1 MELDSVIDL
10 RSGALELYRI
20 AWPPTGVDEVT
31 YGLALVVR
39 KRHGAGGG
47 VLLALPESLTSTAA
61 LLDLC
66 TGQADAIVGAF
77 HYFDIPA
84 VSNQNGLQPL
94 DFLVTVVVVDVALD
108 ALSYMV
114 PMSQVSEEEDVGIV
128 GFGEDLDVLPNSGLL
143 LSRVATWLNELT
155 DQRAVFYSAEE
166 GVEVADLDGQPMEEE
181 QEEPGMQTPKAT
193 AAKLTPKAKESK
205 PKRVT
210 TASLAEQM
218 RTLLE
223 VVPALTQQVEAM
235 RVEQEALK
243 RSVEEGQDRPAPRPS
258 QLPISAPLASVAKML
273 GQPPRTKAAARL
285 AVPMSPAPDP
295 PLGIQEIAE
304 EKSPM
309 AGDPLSHAVL
319 EQSKALTALV
329 AHLQQGGD
337 PLLDGHGTSSGSSL
351 GTRGSVGREK
361 LQRELAM
368 RSGGFFLAVL
378 QNAARRLK
386 PASKM
391 PETVDA
397 LAQTDF
403 SMVQYLERFGGYGG
417 SKELGLIQYAL
428 AHICDALVHG
438 DSEGA
443 KEHLALLM
451 VGVEQACMDHGR
463 WELAYRLMLLDEP
476 PSQLWSYRQAGYDPK
491 LRAFAPLCPQRW
503 TTTALA
509 YSKEID
515 YIHQKRS
522 EMTHQPKGNPQGLSE
537 PKAAPKKPGKGSPK
551 GKGPAKPQEET

>member
-193 AAKLTPKAKESK
+193 AAKLPPKAKESK

-218 RTLLE
+218 RTL
-223 VVPALTQQVEAM
+223 
-235 RVEQEALK
+235 
-243 RSVEEGQDRPAPRPS
+243 
-258 QLPISAPLASVAKML
+258 
-273 GQPPRTKAAARL
+273 
-285 AVPMSPAPDP
+285 
-295 PLGIQEIAE
+295 
-304 EKSPM
+304 
-309 AGDPLSHAVL
+309 
-319 EQSKALTALV
+319 
-329 AHLQQGGD
+329 
-337 PLLDGHGTSSGSSL
+337 
-351 GTRGSVGREK
+351 
-361 LQRELAM
+361 
-368 RSGGFFLAVL
+368 
-378 QNAARRLK
+378 
-386 PASKM
+386 
-391 PETVDA
+391 
-397 LAQTDF
+397 
-403 SMVQYLERFGGYGG
+403 
-417 SKELGLIQYAL
+417 
-428 AHICDALVHG
+428 
-438 DSEGA
+438 
-443 KEHLALLM
+443 
-451 VGVEQACMDHGR
+451 
-463 WELAYRLMLLDEP
+463 
-476 PSQLWSYRQAGYDPK
+476 
-491 LRAFAPLCPQRW
+491 
-503 TTTALA
+503 
-509 YSKEID
+509 
-515 YIHQKRS
+515 
-522 EMTHQPKGNPQGLSE
+522 
-537 PKAAPKKPGKGSPK
+537 
-551 GKGPAKPQEET
+551 

>member
-1 MELDSVIDL
+1 MIDL

-39 KRHGAGGG
+39 KRHGSGGG

-84 VSNQNGLQPL
+84 VSHQNGLQPL

-193 AAKLTPKAKESK
+193 AAKLPPKAKESK

-273 GQPPRTKAAARL
+273 
-285 AVPMSPAPDP
+285 
-295 PLGIQEIAE
+295 
-304 EKSPM
+304 
-309 AGDPLSHAVL
+309 
-319 EQSKALTALV
+319 ALV

-503 TTTALA
+503 TTIALA